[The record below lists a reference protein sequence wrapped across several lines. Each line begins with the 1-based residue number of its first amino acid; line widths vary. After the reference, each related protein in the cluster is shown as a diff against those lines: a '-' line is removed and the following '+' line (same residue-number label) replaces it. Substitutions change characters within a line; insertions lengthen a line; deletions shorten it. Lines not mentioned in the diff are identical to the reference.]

1 MLKKRGKKYYAV
13 FSTDRRERW
22 INTEKTDR
30 REAMKVHARLET
42 VFQRE
47 RTARALTTALLDC
60 VKALA
65 HGEINRDTAKSMAV
79 AIEAQAYNQA
89 LAVIDEFLPFPG
101 VLAETVLEQYLQSEP
116 ELKASTKVTKLQ
128 RFRKFAA
135 WWKDRDCRKLTDS
148 DCRRFLDSL
157 GTGKSQTVN
166 NYISDLSS
174 IWQASP
180 ELNNPWTE
188 KLRRKNNVEH
198 KSPFTREEIS
208 ALIAYCSQ
216 TGNTFW
222 RVAVIL
228 GYYTG
233 MRLKDVI
240 FFSRFDIRSDG
251 YISIIPEKTA
261 RTGKRVSIPIFPKLR
276 EELDNLTPE
285 TGTGYYFPE
294 MVKRYNESRNKVC
307 KEFLRLLDSAGL
319 HRSGLG
325 FHSLRHTF
333 VTLATDAG
341 ISTEDIQAAVG
352 HSSVALTQNTYY
364 HGVKSADLTGFPEL

>member
-13 FSTDRRERW
+13 FASDRRERW

-30 REAMKVHARLET
+30 REALKVHERLET
-42 VFQRE
+42 VLQRE
-47 RTARALTTALLDC
+47 RTSKALTTALLDC
-60 VKALA
+60 VKSLA
-65 HGEINRDTAKSMAV
+65 RGEINRDAGKSMAA
-79 AIEAQAYNQA
+79 AIESQAMAQA
-89 LAVIDEFLPFPG
+89 LEVIEEFLPFPG
-101 VLAETVLEQYLQSEP
+101 VSADAVLERYLQSEP
-116 ELKASTKVTKLQ
+116 DLKSSTKTTKLQ
-128 RFRKFAA
+128 RFRKFSA
-135 WWKDRDCRKLTDS
+135 WWKDRDCRKLSDA

-174 IWQASP
+174 VWQASP
-180 ELNNPWTE
+180 ELDNPWTE
-188 KLRRKNNVEH
+188 KLRRKSNVEH

-208 ALIAYCSQ
+208 ALITHCAK

-276 EELDNLTPE
+276 EELDKLTPE
-285 TGTGYYFPE
+285 AGTGYYFPD
-294 MVKRYNESRNKVC
+294 MVKRYNSSRASVSKLFQN
-307 KEFLRLLDSAGL
+307 LLHDSGL
-319 HRSGLG
+319 YRRGLG

-333 VTLATDAG
+333 VTLAKNAG
-341 ISTEDIQAAVG
+341 IAMEDIQAAVG
-352 HSSVALTQNTYY
+352 HDSIALTENTYY
-364 HGVKSADLTGFPEL
+364 HGIKKADLTGFPDL

>member
-13 FSTDRRERW
+13 FASDRRERW

-30 REAMKVHARLET
+30 REAMKVHERLET
-42 VFQRE
+42 VLRRE
-47 RTARALTTALLDC
+47 RASKALTIALIDC
-60 VKALA
+60 VKSLA
-65 HGEINRDTAKSMAV
+65 RGEINRDAGKSMAA
-79 AIEAQAYNQA
+79 AIESQAMAQA
-89 LAVIDEFLPFPG
+89 LAVIEEFLPFPG
-101 VLAETVLEQYLQSEP
+101 VSADAVLERYLQSEP
-116 ELKASTKVTKLQ
+116 DLKSSTKTTKLQ
-128 RFRKFAA
+128 RFRKFSA
-135 WWKDRDCRKLTDS
+135 WWKDRDCRKLSDA

-174 IWQASP
+174 VWQASP
-180 ELNNPWTE
+180 ELENPWTE
-188 KLRRKNNVEH
+188 KLRRKSNVEH

-208 ALIAYCSQ
+208 ALIAHCTK

-261 RTGKRVSIPIFPKLR
+261 RTGKRVSIPIFPRLR
-276 EELDNLTPE
+276 EELDKLNPE
-285 TGTGYYFPE
+285 AGTGYYFPD
-294 MVKRYNESRNKVC
+294 MVKRYNSSRASVSKLFQN
-307 KEFLRLLDSAGL
+307 LLHDSGL
-319 HRSGLG
+319 YRRGLG

-333 VTLATDAG
+333 VTLAKNAG
-341 ISTEDIQAAVG
+341 IAMEDIQAAVG
-352 HSSVALTQNTYY
+352 HDSIALTENTYY
-364 HGVKSADLTGFPEL
+364 HGIKKADLTGFPDL